1 MVNVNSENEK
11 KVDKLKAENASLREK
26 YLRDKNTHKIEI
38 KEIKLKQKSSSFS
51 KNVTQAGIQTTTV
64 N

>member
-38 KEIKLKQKSSSFS
+38 KEIKLKQKSSSFI
-51 KNVTQAGIQTTTV
+51 KNMTQVGIQTLTV
-64 N
+64 R

>member
-38 KEIKLKQKSSSFS
+38 KEIKLKQKSPSFS
-51 KNVTQAGIQTTTV
+51 KNVTQVGIQTTAV

>member
-38 KEIKLKQKSSSFS
+38 KEIKLKQKSSSFI
-51 KNVTQAGIQTTTV
+51 KNMTQVGIQTIAV
-64 N
+64 K

>member
-38 KEIKLKQKSSSFS
+38 KEIKLKQKSSSFI
-51 KNVTQAGIQTTTV
+51 KNMTQVGIQTV
-64 N
+64 AVK